1 MSVIFIILPI
11 ALVMA
16 TLFVVAFLLS
26 VKSGQ
31 FDDLDTPAYR
41 SMFDDDALNRA
52 NKKKTLEPQMHTDGH
67 G

>member
-41 SMFDDDALNRA
+41 SMFEDDALNRA
-52 NKKKTLEPQMHTDGH
+52 KVNKP
-67 G
+67 